1 MRGEM
6 LPPYIPHTP
15 YKTSG
20 DGNPHRRAGGV
31 PTLGL
36 RHAPRPLRCFQH
48 NVELGQV
55 MPTRIHIG
63 GLRRPSY
70 GWGGTI
76 APVGIAPEGVPH
88 CNCISMLSAGPRRRP
103 ESHEDTP
110 AHASLGPPQWTW
122 QSLAA
127 LRNKSSCLSLPVL
140 RKFYFTEQQQ
150 SQSTSPVR
158 R

>member
-1 MRGEM
+1 MRVRNLLGVC
-6 LPPYIPHTP
+6 PPIPPRHT
-15 YKTSG
+15 YT
-20 DGNPHRRAGGV
+20 HRAVFFTVRPEACLR
-31 PTLGL
+31 LGYGT
-36 RHAPRPLRCFQH
+36 APRPLRCFQH

-103 ESHEDTP
+103 ESHE
-110 AHASLGPPQWTW
+110 AYAYISLGPPQWTW
-122 QSLAA
+122 QSPAA
-127 LRNKSSCLSLPVL
+127 LRKKSSAFSAWYLS
-140 RKFYFTEQQQ
+140 
-150 SQSTSPVR
+150 SPDTFQLVA
-158 R
+158 